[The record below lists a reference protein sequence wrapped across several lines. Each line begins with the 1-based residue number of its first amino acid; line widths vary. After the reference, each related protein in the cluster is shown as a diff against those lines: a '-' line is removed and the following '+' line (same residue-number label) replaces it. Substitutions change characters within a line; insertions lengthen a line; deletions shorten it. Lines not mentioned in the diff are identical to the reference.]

1 MGYSELDSDLEEL
14 WQARAERIRPH
25 LPAALPLTVG
35 DGRCPHTC
43 DRGECAFM
51 THVSGLMLL
60 PRGEDEA
67 VMYLRSRRMGANRL
81 GAISMAG
88 GEADAVDPSTTRS
101 PWGTPMLLTGGP
113 WEEIAVNAAVTTLDL
128 IQKRTCAGVW
138 QWCEREGGEP
148 PYRWVIAGVPQPAFP
163 AESLEGF
170 PALCVDQVLNFHKRN
185 AAAAVAAAARRMLD
199 QLDAVNGPGGLTA
212 RSKWGLPFVFHRE
225 RLEFSWQLQGTH
237 DPVQVLSGGDKWMI
251 RYLHSGDAGWR
262 RLWQA

>member
-1 MGYSELDSDLEEL
+1 MRHRELDSDLEEL
-14 WQARAERIRPH
+14 WRARAERIRPH

-35 DGRCPHTC
+35 DGRCPRSC

-51 THVSGLMLL
+51 THVSGLMIL

-81 GAISMAG
+81 GAISMVG
-88 GEADAVDPSTTRS
+88 GVEAVDPSTATS
-101 PWGTPMLLTGGP
+101 PWGTPMLLAGGP

-138 QWCEREGGEP
+138 QWYQSREDGEP
-148 PYRWVIAGVPQPAFP
+148 PYRWVIAGQAGPAFP

-170 PALCVDQVLNFHKRN
+170 PAVCVDQVLAVHKRN
-185 AAAAVAAAARRMLD
+185 AAAAVADAARRMLD
-199 QLDAVNGPGGLTA
+199 QLDAADGPGGLTA
-212 RSKWGLPFVFHRE
+212 YSKWGRPFVTHRE
-225 RLEFSWQLQGTH
+225 RREFNWQLEGTH

-251 RYLHSGDAGWR
+251 RAVHDSDASWR
-262 RLWQA
+262 RLWPV

>member
-1 MGYSELDSDLEEL
+1 MRYTELDSDLEQL
-14 WQARAERIRPH
+14 WQERAQRIRPH

-43 DRGECAFM
+43 ERGECAFM
-51 THVSGLMLL
+51 THVGGLMIL

-88 GEADAVDPSTTRS
+88 GAKAVDPSNARS

-113 WEEIAVNAAVTTLDL
+113 WEEIAANAAVTTLHL

-138 QWCEREGGEP
+138 QWCKREDGEP
-148 PYRWVIAGVPQPAFP
+148 PYRWVLAGQSGPAFP
-163 AESLEGF
+163 AESIEGF

-185 AAAAVAAAARRMLD
+185 AAAAVAAAAQRMLD
-199 QLDAVNGPGGLTA
+199 QLDAADGPGGLA
-212 RSKWGLPFVFHRE
+212 AYSRGGLPFVYDRE
-225 RLEFSWQLQGTH
+225 RRVFNWRLDGTH
-237 DPVQVLSGGDKWMI
+237 DPVQVLSGGDRWLI
-251 RYLHSGDAGWR
+251 RCLHSDDAAWR
-262 RLWQA
+262 LLWLA

>member
-1 MGYSELDSDLEEL
+1 MWSSELDSELAEL
-14 WQARAERIRPH
+14 WQVRAERIRPH

-51 THVSGLMLL
+51 THVSGLMIL

-88 GEADAVDPSTTRS
+88 GAQAVDPSTTTS

-138 QWCEREGGEP
+138 QWYQSRGDGEP
-148 PYRWVIAGVPQPAFP
+148 PYR
-163 AESLEGF
+163 
-170 PALCVDQVLNFHKRN
+170 
-185 AAAAVAAAARRMLD
+185 AAAVAAAARRMLD

-225 RLEFSWQLQGTH
+225 RLEFNWQLQGTH

-251 RYLHSGDAGWR
+251 RTVHGSDAAWR
-262 RLWQA
+262 RLWPA

>member
-1 MGYSELDSDLEEL
+1 MGSSELDSDLEQL
-14 WQARAERIRPH
+14 WQVRAERIRPH

-43 DRGECAFM
+43 DTGECSFM
-51 THVSGLMLL
+51 AHVSGLMLL

-81 GAISMAG
+81 GAISMVDGAQ
-88 GEADAVDPSTTRS
+88 AVDPSTTTS

-138 QWCEREGGEP
+138 QWYQSRGDGEP
-148 PYRWVIAGVPQPAFP
+148 PYTWVIAGVPQPAFP

-170 PALCVDQVLNFHKRN
+170 PTVCVDQVLNFHKRN
-185 AAAAVAAAARRMLD
+185 AAAAVAAAAQRMLD
-199 QLDAVNGPGGLTA
+199 RLDAADGPGGLTA
-212 RSKWGLPFVFHRE
+212 HSKWGLPFVVHRE
-225 RLEFSWQLQGTH
+225 LRVCNWQLEGTH
-237 DPVQVLSGGDKWMI
+237 DPVQVLSGGDKWLI
-251 RYLHSGDAGWR
+251 RYLHSDDAAWR

>member
-1 MGYSELDSDLEEL
+1 MDSDLEDL
-14 WQARAERIRPH
+14 WQVRAQRIRPH

-43 DRGECAFM
+43 DTGECAFM
-51 THVSGLMLL
+51 THVSGLMIL
-60 PRGEDEA
+60 PRGEDDA
-67 VMYLRSRRMGANRL
+67 VMYMRSRRMGANRL

-88 GEADAVDPSTTRS
+88 GAEAVDPSTTTS

-113 WEEIAVNAAVTTLDL
+113 WEEIAANAAATTLDL

-138 QWCEREGGEP
+138 QWCESRGDGEP

-185 AAAAVAAAARRMLD
+185 AAAAVVAAARRMLD
-199 QLDAVNGPGGLTA
+199 QLDATDGPGGLTA
-212 RSKWGLPFVFHRE
+212 HSHWGLPFVVHRE
-225 RLEFSWQLQGTH
+225 RREFNWQLQGTH
-237 DPVQVLSGGDKWMI
+237 DPVQVLSGGDKWLI
-251 RYLHSGDAGWR
+251 RTVHDAEAGWR
-262 RLWQA
+262 RMWLA

>member
-1 MGYSELDSDLEEL
+1 MRYTELEGDLEDL
-14 WQARAERIRPH
+14 WQVRAQRIRPH

-43 DRGECAFM
+43 DTGECAFM
-51 THVSGLMLL
+51 THVSGLMIL

-67 VMYLRSRRMGANRL
+67 VMYLRSCRLGANRL
-81 GAISMAG
+81 GAISMADG
-88 GEADAVDPSTTRS
+88 AQAVDPSTTTS

-128 IQKRTCAGVW
+128 IQKYTCAGVW
-138 QWCEREGGEP
+138 QWYQSRGDGEP

-170 PALCVDQVLNFHKRN
+170 PALCVDQVLDYHKRN

-199 QLDAVNGPGGLTA
+199 QLDAADGPGGLTA
-212 RSKWGLPFVFHRE
+212 RSKWGLPFVYDRE
-225 RLEFSWQLQGTH
+225 RLEFNWQLQGAH
-237 DPVQVLSGGDKWMI
+237 DPVQVLSGADKWMI
-251 RYLHSGDAGWR
+251 RYLHSGGAGWR
-262 RLWQA
+262 RLWLA